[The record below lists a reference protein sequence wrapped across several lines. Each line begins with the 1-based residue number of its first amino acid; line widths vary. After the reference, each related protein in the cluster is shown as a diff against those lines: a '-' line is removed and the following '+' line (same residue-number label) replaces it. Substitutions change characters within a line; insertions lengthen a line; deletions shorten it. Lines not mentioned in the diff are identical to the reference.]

1 MDDALHLRLISWVKG
16 IIVTRG
22 AMHPS
27 LDNVVVA
34 QALVQARFGQLNLSV
49 RGGQRVVL
57 PGPNILQL
65 LTGNG
70 EEHAVRVHLRGVRAQ
85 SLIALLKVLVNQD
98 AGRSLVA
105 RRLPRGSAVRDV
117 LNPAAQQALTVRI
130 EQMLVQ
136 GEGCVR
142 G

>member
-1 MDDALHLRLISWVKG
+1 MVDALHLRLISWVKG

-57 PGPNILQL
+57 PGPNIFQL
-65 LTGNG
+65 FAGNG
-70 EEHAVRVHLRGVRAQ
+70 EEHAVRVHLRGVRTQ
-85 SLIALLKVLVNQD
+85 SLIELLKVLVNQD

-105 RRLPRGSAVRDV
+105 RRLPRGGAVREV
-117 LNPAAQQALTVRI
+117 LNPAAQQALTCLLYTSPSPRD
-130 EQMLVQ
+130 
-136 GEGCVR
+136 
-142 G
+142 